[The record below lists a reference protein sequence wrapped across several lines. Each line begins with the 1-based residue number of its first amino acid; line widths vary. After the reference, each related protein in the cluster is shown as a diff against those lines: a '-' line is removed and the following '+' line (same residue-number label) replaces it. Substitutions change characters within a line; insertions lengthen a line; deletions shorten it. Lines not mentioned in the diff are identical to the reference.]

1 MKRINIAID
10 GYAGCGKSTTAKEVA
25 KRLQYT
31 YIDTGAMYRGVA
43 WFFLSQNIPY
53 EDAKEREKALQNLQL
68 TLQWNPRTLLTTVFV
83 NGEQI
88 ADTAL
93 RSEELSAITSQIS
106 QFGEVRA
113 FLVQQQRKMAAGKGV
128 VMEGRDIGTVVLPD
142 AELKIF
148 MTASLEE
155 RARRRWKQLQKQGQ
169 APSLEEVKQALLLRD
184 QRDTTRSHSPLKK
197 APDAIELDTTTLTI
211 EEQVNQVLRWA
222 KEKIYG

>member
-43 WFFLSQNIPY
+43 WYFLSQNIPY
-53 EDAKEREKALQNLQL
+53 EDAKEREKALQDLQL
-68 TLQWNPRTLLTTVFV
+68 TLQWNPETLLTTVFI

-88 ADTAL
+88 ADATL

-106 QFGEVRA
+106 QFEEVRS
-113 FLVQQQRKMAAGKGV
+113 FLVEQQRKLAAAKGV

-142 AELKIF
+142 AELKVF

-169 APSLEEVKQALLLRD
+169 TPSLEEVKQALLLRD